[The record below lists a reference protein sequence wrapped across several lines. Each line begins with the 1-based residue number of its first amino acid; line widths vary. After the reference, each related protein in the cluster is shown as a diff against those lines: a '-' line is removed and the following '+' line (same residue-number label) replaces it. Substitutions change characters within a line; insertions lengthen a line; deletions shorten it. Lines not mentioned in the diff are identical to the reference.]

1 MLFKCEINFAN
12 THKFAHY
19 NTLQLCNRHLF
30 WIFLVLSLTIT
41 NLMLGNFLYFHNW
54 VWKNIM
60 IKTIILHKRTPV
72 FSFPEI
78 FLQQTIVVY
87 MRYWLCTL
95 SWGYMYRKHLILSN
109 QCTLYNMRSSV
120 FEKCVI
126 TCYAYICTLPKYSTE
141 KL

>member
-54 VWKNIM
+54 VWKSII

-72 FSFPEI
+72 FSYPEI

-95 SWGYMYRKHLILSN
+95 SWGSIGNIWFYPTNVHCTIWDNLFLLRKI
-109 QCTLYNMRSSV
+109 CYNML
-120 FEKCVI
+120 CI
-126 TCYAYICTLPKYSTE
+126 YAFVL
-141 KL
+141 